1 MASPLGN
8 ADPDLS
14 QKIGQNL
21 EKIRRHLSRA
31 TTLIAVSKKK
41 PSAAIRAAYNH
52 GQRCFGENYIQD
64 AIPKIQELR
73 DLSDIQWHF
82 IGHLQS
88 NKAKLAAQYFDVIQT
103 VDSKKLARKLN
114 EACRTLSKTLPILIE
129 VNIGSE
135 PQKGGVIPANLHELL
150 EFVSSLRHLTLL
162 GFMAIPPAGV
172 DPIPFFTE
180 MKALFDQYRQEFHLK
195 ELSMGMSGDYQVAIP
210 HGATMIRIGTK
221 IFGLR

>member
-14 QKIGQNL
+14 QKIGRNL
-21 EKIRRHLSRA
+21 EEIRRHLSRE

-52 GQRCFGENYIQD
+52 SQRYFGENYIQD

-73 DLSDIQWHF
+73 DLSDIKWHF

-114 EACRTLSKTLPILIE
+114 EACQPLSKKLSILIE
-129 VNIGSE
+129 INIGNE
-135 PQKGGVIPANLHELL
+135 PQKGGITPANLHELL
-150 EFVSSLRHLTLL
+150 EFVSSLSNLTLQ
-162 GFMAIPPAGV
+162 GFMTIPPAGV

-180 MKALFDQYRQEFHLK
+180 MKAIFDHYRQEYHLK
-195 ELSMGMSGDYQVAIP
+195 ELSMGMSGDYQVAIL
-210 HGATMIRIGTK
+210 HGATMVRLGTK
-221 IFGLR
+221 IFGSR

>member
-14 QKIGQNL
+14 QKIGRNL
-21 EKIRRHLSRA
+21 EDIRRHLSQA

-41 PSAAIRAAYNH
+41 PTSAVRAAYNF
-52 GQRCFGENYIQD
+52 GQRYFGENYIQD

-73 DLSDIQWHF
+73 DLSDIKWHF

-103 VDSKKLARKLN
+103 VDSKKIARKLN
-114 EACRTLSKTLPILIE
+114 EACQPLSKKLSILIE
-129 VNIGSE
+129 INIGNE
-135 PQKGGVIPANLHELL
+135 PQKGGITQANLHELL
-150 EFVSSLRHLTLL
+150 EFVSSLSNLTLQ
-162 GFMAIPPAGV
+162 GFMAIPPADV

-180 MKALFDQYRQEFHLK
+180 MRTIFDQYRQEYHLK
-195 ELSMGMSGDYQVAIP
+195 ELSMGMSGDYQVAIL
-210 HGATMIRIGTK
+210 HGATMVRLGTK
-221 IFGLR
+221 IFGSR